1 MRMGTEVNRPE
12 RTTPE
17 SGDLPLTEL
26 RRGDVAVIRV
36 LGGTPAFQARLRNM
50 GVREGEEIVVI
61 KSAPLADPIEY
72 CLGGMH
78 ISLRRREAREIW
90 VGEVQPGQRPGGG
103 RRGRRC
109 RRKETGPGECRRRW
123 FGWR

>member
-1 MRMGTEVNRPE
+1 MGAEVNRPE
-12 RTTPE
+12 RTNPD

-26 RRGDVAVIRV
+26 RRGDAAVIRV
-36 LGGTPAFQARLRNM
+36 LGGTDAFQSRLRNM

-90 VGEVQPGQRPGGG
+90 VGDVKPGQRCGHG
-103 RRGRRC
+103 RRGGRGRRG
-109 RRKETGPGECRRRW
+109 EMGPGECRRRW